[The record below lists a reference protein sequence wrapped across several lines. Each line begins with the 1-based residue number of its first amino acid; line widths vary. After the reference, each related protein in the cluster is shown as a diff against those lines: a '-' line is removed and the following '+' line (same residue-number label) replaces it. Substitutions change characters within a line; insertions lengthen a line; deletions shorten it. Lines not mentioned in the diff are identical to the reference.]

1 MTDMS
6 ETKKQ
11 DKPLFFED
19 PNTAPKPPGEFS
31 VLYLLRRDIKACL
44 DNKTPWSAAMMIV
57 AGIDLLAKFN
67 AGEDSVG
74 NIGKRFRG
82 YINEHFEPLDEGE
95 LIYQLR
101 NSLFQSFGLRSKDKK
116 GNVYKFSISAS
127 PGQPLFHKHDGRYVV
142 EVHALSKAFEESID
156 NYRKTLTGPI
166 PLERFLSM
174 VPDYGF
180 IYVA

>member
-1 MTDMS
+1 MS
-6 ETKKQ
+6 ETIQK

-19 PNTAPKPPGEFS
+19 PTIEPKPPGEFS
-31 VLYLLRRDIKACL
+31 VLYLLRRDIQACL
-44 DNKTPWSAAMMIV
+44 DNQTAWPAAMMIL

-74 NIGKRFRG
+74 NIGKRFHN
-82 YINEHFEPLDEGE
+82 YVNEHFEPLDEGE

-101 NSLFQSFGLRSKDKK
+101 NSLFQSFGLRSTDKR
-116 GNVYKFSISAS
+116 GNVYKFTVSAS
-127 PGQPLFHKHDGRYVV
+127 PGQPLFQKRDGRHVV
-142 EVHALSKAFEESID
+142 DIHALNTAFEESIA
-156 NYRKTLTGPI
+156 NYRRTLTGTL

-174 VPDYGF
+174 APEYGF